1 MASIEETKTHNNNN
15 NKRTTQGRQK
25 IEIKKLEKKSN
36 KQVTFSK
43 RRSGLFK
50 KAAELSVLCGSEVA
64 VIVFSPNG
72 KLFTFGN
79 PSVDNVVSS
88 YLNNEAV
95 VVPSSSSGNG
105 NSTSNL
111 VNAMIELEEAEKKK
125 KQVVRQATLGSILEN
140 KNNINAWLEKPVEE
154 MGYEECDHQL
164 TKLINLRNKIS
175 EASSSKDFD
184 VPMTKTTPFCGLGLN
199 F

>member
-1 MASIEETKTHNNNN
+1 MASIEETKTHDNNN

-50 KAAELSVLCGSEVA
+50 KAAELSVLCGSE
-64 VIVFSPNG
+64 
-72 KLFTFGN
+72 
-79 PSVDNVVSS
+79 
-88 YLNNEAV
+88 NN
-95 VVPSSSSGNG
+95 
-105 NSTSNL
+105 
-111 VNAMIELEEAEKKK
+111 
-125 KQVVRQATLGSILEN
+125 
-140 KNNINAWLEKPVEE
+140 NNINAWLEKPVEE

-164 TKLINLRNKIS
+164 AKLINLRNKIS

-184 VPMTKTTPFCGLGLN
+184 VPMTKTTPFCGLVSYRGTK
-199 F
+199 

>member
-1 MASIEETKTHNNNN
+1 MASIEETKTHDNNNN

-50 KAAELSVLCGSEVA
+50 KAAELSVLCGSE
-64 VIVFSPNG
+64 
-72 KLFTFGN
+72 
-79 PSVDNVVSS
+79 
-88 YLNNEAV
+88 
-95 VVPSSSSGNG
+95 
-105 NSTSNL
+105 
-111 VNAMIELEEAEKKK
+111 
-125 KQVVRQATLGSILEN
+125 
-140 KNNINAWLEKPVEE
+140 KPVEE

-164 TKLINLRNKIS
+164 AKLINLRNKIS